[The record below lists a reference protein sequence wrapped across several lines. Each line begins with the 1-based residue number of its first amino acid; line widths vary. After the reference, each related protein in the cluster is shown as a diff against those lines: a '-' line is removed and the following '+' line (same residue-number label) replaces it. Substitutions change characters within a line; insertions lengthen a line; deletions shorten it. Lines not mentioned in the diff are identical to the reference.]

1 MTNFQ
6 ETEKVLKVQ
15 GQSNKKVSDLEL
27 AVGRMKQHQELLQQ
41 RLKDEAD
48 RKLKLEVGQS
58 KILHLIKMIF
68 NTLFFSF
75 FSISLPVSYMYQ
87 FESVFY
93 KK

>member
-1 MTNFQ
+1 M
-6 ETEKVLKVQ
+6 LKVQ

-68 NTLFFSF
+68 DFWG
-75 FSISLPVSYMYQ
+75 
-87 FESVFY
+87 
-93 KK
+93 